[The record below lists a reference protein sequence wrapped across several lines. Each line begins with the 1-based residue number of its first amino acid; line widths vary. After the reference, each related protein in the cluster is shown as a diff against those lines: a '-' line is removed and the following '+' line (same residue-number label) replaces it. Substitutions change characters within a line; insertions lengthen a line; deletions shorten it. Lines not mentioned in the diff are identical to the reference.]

1 MAETLK
7 RIILL
12 LVVLLLMN
20 QNLYAAHVESYY
32 VEESNNITDG
42 ESLAPLSE
50 SESEKVTLNAERV
63 SFNDETGYATAEGN
77 AALKYKDMT
86 IEAERI
92 EYNADTQK
100 VTAMPL
106 PEQKVKIQY
115 TNQGTNR
122 ILRGDILD
130 YDLNS
135 GEGILTGPSTLV
147 HLGEERGVLY
157 VSGGEIDVIPWELAQ
172 ERGLVT
178 GNPEDYIVE
187 WRQVSLTTCALN
199 HPHYRLESKTISFI
213 PGKRVIAKKPRVY
226 LGNTYLF
233 TSPLDY
239 VVNLKRKAATYSFIP
254 YFQRS
259 DTKGGGGGITGTIGW
274 DTGSLS
280 IGLSWMDKAGLEAM
294 FELEQELNDY
304 FSVKLGVEHSWDDL
318 WDERVWRPYA
328 SLNYSHNGWDA
339 ALKWSKNEYIT
350 DRKDSLNKFKGRLDR
365 RPEFTVWA
373 PWIKTSSYSWLRLR
387 ADFGSYIETLHGSNE
402 ENITSRYGMGF
413 RHYFERP
420 FNDKGLELFTNT
432 EGSVW
437 FYDREDADHEM
448 LRSFTG
454 LRYTIGAFEFG
465 TGYERQYVWGKSPM
479 QWDLYRERERIH
491 QKVRFPL
498 GREVYASARGSY
510 DLDESMIDEM
520 HYSLQWVT
528 DCMTWDLHYKD
539 DRTVD
544 GNNEIGLSLTIN
556 AFSDRPASFGQS
568 IETDPFDRPKDVPKK

>member
-1 MAETLK
+1 MAETFK

-239 VVNLKRKAATYSFIP
+239 VVNLKRRATTYSFIP

-274 DTGSLS
+274 ETGSLS
-280 IGLSWMDKAGLEAM
+280 IGLSWMD
-294 FELEQELNDY
+294 
-304 FSVKLGVEHSWDDL
+304 
-318 WDERVWRPYA
+318 
-328 SLNYSHNGWDA
+328 
-339 ALKWSKNEYIT
+339 
-350 DRKDSLNKFKGRLDR
+350 
-365 RPEFTVWA
+365 
-373 PWIKTSSYSWLRLR
+373 
-387 ADFGSYIETLHGSNE
+387 
-402 ENITSRYGMGF
+402 
-413 RHYFERP
+413 
-420 FNDKGLELFTNT
+420 
-432 EGSVW
+432 
-437 FYDREDADHEM
+437 
-448 LRSFTG
+448 
-454 LRYTIGAFEFG
+454 
-465 TGYERQYVWGKSPM
+465 
-479 QWDLYRERERIH
+479 
-491 QKVRFPL
+491 
-498 GREVYASARGSY
+498 
-510 DLDESMIDEM
+510 
-520 HYSLQWVT
+520 
-528 DCMTWDLHYKD
+528 
-539 DRTVD
+539 
-544 GNNEIGLSLTIN
+544 
-556 AFSDRPASFGQS
+556 
-568 IETDPFDRPKDVPKK
+568 